1 MEKNDCFLMKG
12 SDINE
17 PMTLYFVSSVSEDK
31 FHALSICIKDSMVQ
45 ALSHGWDYEEVIP
58 EKAVLLPSG
67 TYQKVKHEM
76 ATFLKEIKFYI
87 SNNLIKG
94 DFKIEI
100 GGHYY
105 DGYIYTIT
113 EIGESKVK
121 YDLFRLE
128 EENISPFWSGESHID
143 NIHDYCWPI
152 SNETYKEVLEKYK
165 SFVSALREQLYKRE
179 DRLG

>member
-31 FHALSICIKDSMVQ
+31 LHALSICIKDSMVQ

-58 EKAVLLPSG
+58 EKAVLLPSD

-87 SNNLIKG
+87 SNKLIKG

-165 SFVSALREQLYKRE
+165 SFVSAL
-179 DRLG
+179 